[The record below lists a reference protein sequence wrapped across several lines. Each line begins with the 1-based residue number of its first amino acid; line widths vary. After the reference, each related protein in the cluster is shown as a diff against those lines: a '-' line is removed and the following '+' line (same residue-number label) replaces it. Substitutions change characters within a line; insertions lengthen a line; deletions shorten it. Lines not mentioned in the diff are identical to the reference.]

1 AILKSY
7 VVGGSD
13 TGNPEKFLAYMVP
26 SLDELSKDMHD
37 ENEDISYTW
46 VHEYNWDV
54 GGDDAN
60 DRGTYL
66 VSFDDGT
73 TSYLFLSVILRNDP
87 PAPTHKAQL
96 EEEKSQGKED
106 LLMRL
111 NNFRVTVRRRSAVS
125 VIKHKDSGV
134 YTNSRVGASSSK
146 MRRLEDEEGL
156 GRSWKHEPEQDTN
169 QYSDRNEDDYSE

>member
-1 AILKSY
+1 AILKRY

-13 TGNPEKFLAYMVP
+13 TGNLEKFMAYIVP

-37 ENEDISYTW
+37 VNEDISYTW
-46 VHEYNWDV
+46 V

-73 TSYLFLSVILRNDP
+73 ASYLKSNTRSMCGTFYFSCQFLWALDVGLYKFQGWCFELQD
-87 PAPTHKAQL
+87 
-96 EEEKSQGKED
+96 EKVRG
-106 LLMRL
+106 
-111 NNFRVTVRRRSAVS
+111 RRR
-125 VIKHKDSGV
+125 
-134 YTNSRVGASSSK
+134 
-146 MRRLEDEEGL
+146 
-156 GRSWKHEPEQDTN
+156 KHEPKQDTN